1 LRRGDRVLGAGL
13 PSVDPI
19 SEELSQQCIQAVGNY
34 GPVTLIP
41 LPEATWETSVTSWG
55 GDRWTCLVDLWT
67 EEEGRSDLVLD
78 VDVFENEPGYRFAVH
93 LVYVP

>member
-1 LRRGDRVLGAGL
+1 MAAGL
-13 PSVDPI
+13 ASVDSVPPDV
-19 SEELSQQCIQAVGNY
+19 SQQCIDAVAAY

-41 LPEATWETSVTSWG
+41 LPDESWETSIALWS
-55 GDRWTCLVDLWT
+55 GDRWGCVVDLWT

-78 VDVFENEPGYRFAVH
+78 VDVIESASGYRFRVK